1 MRQAQKEGMAT
12 GIYDREKELTRQVTR
27 EVEQSVPGVEVL
39 ALELVGRERFR
50 VYIDHP
56 GGVDLALCE
65 RVSGVLRGYSD
76 SYSVEVSSPGLERP
90 LRRPAH
96 FARHVGRPVI
106 LKTADEIGG
115 KTKFRGELLAA
126 DDRSVRVAAGAE
138 PVEIPYD
145 AIVRANLIDSE
156 GA

>member
-1 MRQAQKEGMAT
+1 MAT
-12 GIYDREKELTRQVTR
+12 GIYDKEKELTRQVTR
-27 EVEQSVPGVEVL
+27 EVEQGVPGVEVL

-56 GGVDLALCE
+56 SGVDLALCE
-65 RVSGVLRGYSD
+65 RVSRVLRGYSN
-76 SYSVEVSSPGLERP
+76 SYSVEVSSPGLEWP
-90 LRRPAH
+90 LRTPAH
-96 FARHVGRPVI
+96 FARQVGRPVA

-126 DDRSVRVAAGAE
+126 DDRNVRVAAGAE

-145 AIVRANLIDSE
+145 AIVRANLIDTE
-156 GA
+156 GV

>member
-1 MRQAQKEGMAT
+1 MAT
-12 GIYDREKELTRQVTR
+12 GIYDKEKELTRQVTR
-27 EVEQSVPGVEVL
+27 GVEQGVPGVEVL

-56 GGVDLALCE
+56 SGVDLALCE
-65 RVSGVLRGYSD
+65 RVSRVLRGYSN

-90 LRRPAH
+90 LRTPAH
-96 FARHVGRPVI
+96 FARQVGRPVA

-126 DDRSVRVAAGAE
+126 DDRNVRVAAGAE

-145 AIVRANLIDSE
+145 AIVRANLIDE
-156 GA
+156 G

>member
-1 MRQAQKEGMAT
+1 MAT
-12 GIYDREKELTRQVTR
+12 GIYDKEKELTRQVTR
-27 EVEQSVPGVEVL
+27 GVEQGVPGVEVL

-56 GGVDLALCE
+56 SGVDLALCE
-65 RVSGVLRGYSD
+65 RVSRVLRGYSN

-90 LRRPAH
+90 LRTPAH
-96 FARHVGRPVI
+96 FARQVGRPVA

-126 DDRSVRVAAGAE
+126 DDRNVRVAAGAE

-145 AIVRANLIDSE
+145 AIVRANLIDTE
-156 GA
+156 GV

>member
-1 MRQAQKEGMAT
+1 MAT
-12 GIYDREKELTRQVTR
+12 GIYDKEKELTRQVTR
-27 EVEQSVPGVEVL
+27 EVEQAVPGVEVL

-90 LRRPAH
+90 LRTPAH
-96 FARHVGRPVI
+96 FARQVGHPVA
-106 LKTADEIGG
+106 LKTAEEIGG

-126 DDRSVRVAAGAE
+126 DDRSVRVAAGAD

-145 AIVRANLIDSE
+145 AIVRANLIDTE

>member
-1 MRQAQKEGMAT
+1 MAT
-12 GIYDREKELTRQVTR
+12 GIYDKEKELTRQVTR
-27 EVEQSVPGVEVL
+27 EVEQGVPGVEVL

-56 GGVDLALCE
+56 SGVDLALCE
-65 RVSGVLRGYSD
+65 RVSRVLRGYSK

-90 LRRPAH
+90 LRTPAH
-96 FARHVGRPVI
+96 FARQVGRPVA

-126 DDRSVRVAAGAE
+126 DDRNVRVAAGAE

-145 AIVRANLIDSE
+145 AIVRANLIDTE
-156 GA
+156 GV